1 MERAPVEGV
10 RVLRGPHWDAGDE
23 DGGEGHL
30 GTVLSS
36 PSNGVV
42 HVVWDTGQ
50 ESTCRA
56 GADGKFDLRV
66 FDTATVGVFHPGTK
80 CSACDVD
87 DIHGTLWRCVECQG
101 CDLCPVCYAD
111 DKHNKRKIS
120 VRIRAMGMFPGA
132 KVTRGKD
139 WSWRD
144 QDGGEGS
151 EGEMLEFFQL
161 KDPQKGKR
169 NLVRVAWPH
178 GKKNVYRL
186 GYEGHVD
193 VMCSEEEAGGF
204 YYRDHLPCLDTS
216 NFTTQQERDAS
227 AAVYDREESASTTA
241 EDKTRTTENSDS
253 PQQNDSGIAS
263 PVDDSCAGLS
273 TQSEAVVQDSSQA
286 DGSIADTSSTHQ
298 FAEASGNL
306 PTTNGQRD
314 SCTTAAGCLV
324 PQQEN
329 AGTDASHDEETLG
342 SGQDAEAIGD
352 GDESEGRERT
362 VPDVNSVSAP
372 EAKAGATSDADTS
385 EAGGGG
391 SFREQSPSQED
402 TCLTGDSDNTEA
414 CEDESTV
421 QEPATDAVDEDT
433 KEEPPNAEGVQD
445 ETSGTEEQD
454 LSAAKEGDGA
464 AGGFD
469 TEDTLRDVH
478 ENEPAA
484 EEAVEL
490 QGEKCGELVLQGDT
504 ASGQFTETQDVASAA
519 SSTETQ
525 DASARERHTEAKAEA
540 GSDGKVPCQTASD
553 HRAGSQDVDSSASPT
568 ETLDTP
574 TQNGG
579 TEGETEDSTDV
590 NEQCEP
596 ASDQLVETQDVASPV
611 LSTES
616 QEPSVQKDSTG
627 DLADS
632 GTGEKEP
639 CEPEVAAQ
647 EGGDDEGEEAKYV
660 TAAEARVGA
669 EGKDFDGQEA
679 RAEAAGTETHPP
691 EEAAESGSG
700 EPQSGSKI
708 DSASHDTEAAEER
721 EAGSRPGDANTSEE
735 APSATRMETGTA
747 AAACSET
754 PAHGEAE
761 DACMSE
767 EKEDADVLPS
777 EEKQGVCEVETAV
790 PSTKTETEADASSP
804 ENAQPSPE
812 ETEGATCSDKSTH
825 DQTLTGDFPDLS
837 MQQEA
842 SSEAKPRP
850 DEAGADSRPDSQR
863 EGSGA
868 AAVDASRLDQTL
880 TGDSSDAL
888 QGASRDAQPRADGHE
903 ADSSPDPQLEGACA
917 AAADD
922 ADAGGEI
929 RNMADAVESKTEIE
943 DDPDVFK
950 VGDRVAIK
958 VSEERLQEFQIDFGG
973 TTSTMLRCLGK
984 TGVVTGMTSQ
994 GALNVKFKSLVYRF
1008 NPAVFIKVHEL
1019 HVGDTV
1025 RIVDDLELLRVLSRR
1040 LPWRSRY
1047 PQSRGK
1053 VGTITEIDSD
1063 GDVTVSFGHRSM
1075 MYAPAACRP
1084 APGAKPDTLG
1094 DSDSRDY
1101 SNTDDNSVV
1110 GEGSGRRGGLMERF
1124 SQFLKD
1130 SGLGGLGGLGGLTS
1144 ISDLMSGS
1152 GGTDMDKVHRAIMIG
1167 DVDKVTELCTN
1178 DRTLLNKEHH
1188 GLTPLM
1194 LASHQGK
1201 LKVVRALLD
1210 IGADVNAEGLKEQA
1224 PLGVA
1229 LEEREEEVAMLL
1241 LERGADPRHKNGKQR
1256 TPLHMAVFNRMNE
1269 VAQILI
1275 HMGADVNVQILI
1287 YMGGEVNVQDKYGD
1301 TPLHDAIARGNTMM
1315 LDLLLQLDNV
1325 QVNLVNRKGYTPLQ
1339 LACRVS
1345 NAHATGLLLARDCS
1359 NVDALQ
1365 NGDLSALH
1373 RAVINNFLDGIRLL
1387 VINGGANINIQS
1399 GNKGLTALHMACLH
1413 AQEPLVEA
1421 LVELGADVN
1430 VQEYDGETAL
1440 HLAMGGTDGKDK
1452 SFEEREKDVQT
1463 RIRISTLLITN
1474 GAFVDAENRKGKP
1487 PTIYGHAEIQ
1497 LAVQQFIQKNPHL
1510 VKLKASSDNDPRG
1523 PTRSY
1528 ATTSV
1533 LKDVSLPCTQ
1543 CGGPSDV
1550 TLVPCGHQ
1558 TVCNKCSASV
1568 KFCPLCGCNV
1578 DKKATKTDKSDIT
1591 SGDAS
1596 SIVDTRQSIASSAD
1610 VTSATAASV
1619 VTEVVP
1625 CVKPSAESAKA
1636 DAATAAPEASM
1647 TPVTHSNADVILGLV
1662 RPRGGNKS
1670 DAVLAQNS
1678 TATPSERLAPDAK
1691 EPEKCDQTSSDATT
1705 DASTGEY
1712 VSEEHDQTSSDAA
1725 ADASTGEAVSAPSDD
1740 GEDAPA
1746 VSQTTTE
1753 DRPVSDA
1760 VPGGESGDSSAQTPV
1775 GVPADASAGQE
1786 ACKDI
1791 SAPSEDGGGAP
1802 AVPQGTTEDDSVS
1815 DTAAS
1820 LEPGNGRFEEVT
1832 GKAQTAEDDSASD
1845 VVGRGDGPGG
1855 DRLEEEAQGND
1866 PTVENDTGDSS
1877 LSRQK
1882 VSCDSGEV
1890 PTAAQ
1895 GNDASLSAS
1904 DKSDAGAKDFASKA
1918 ETTPSEVGESDSV
1931 PPKDS
1936 SAEGAIPSFDQTPSK
1951 DMAQTAA
1958 AETGT
1963 GAEKDEAISEA
1974 GKALDT
1980 DVKQELST
1988 ADNVVRGEKEAEVS
2002 SPAKS
2007 DIVTEGFARAPTEAA
2022 NAEEFKVNTAP
2033 VSNGDASPATNQAAS
2048 RTDTNASADSPATEM
2063 DEAARIEKLKQDFL
2077 NGDLDLD
2084 LLLPD
2089 LPSMPAS
2096 GGGGMDAGWVVMGP
2110 GGPVS
2115 LSSAG
2120 PSHNRT
2126 PASRESGQSDV
2137 WDPRTAGKAR
2147 GDRERAEEDRKTAA
2161 DVWRT
2166 GGKAA
2171 ADVWATGASGEH
2183 RGAKPRS
2190 PTAVKVMHGGQTDA
2204 EARKTAED
2212 LWGSGTSGGDLTA
2225 RPVKSSDGQT
2235 RKGGQPDVGEGTKG
2249 ADIWKAFDSRKPL
2262 SPTAL
2267 GARDMQADGGNKGAD
2282 IWKAVDARKESM
2294 RREPVTSHTNL
2305 DRRDNKTESDTS
2317 AKRRSDPVKI
2327 EEVHKE
2333 QKIEDFQ
2340 TGSKIPEP
2348 TVGNTAGSGVSS
2360 ASRPSV
2366 TDKAGESETESSKPN
2381 SDKETRISFT
2391 TTRASAA
2398 QSSERSHA
2406 SAPEIPT
2413 ADETKEREKQGP
2425 MEQSASAEPKSL
2437 RPNVPIISSEQSNKP
2452 DKKESTGK
2460 TDAAHINTHLLNL
2473 KANTFA
2479 ANRTSAKGAQ
2489 VPMGVTNNLAAI
2501 LGSIVRPETSKPRRD
2516 ATKEKLTMSKS
2527 PKDSMT
2533 KGAETTSTAKPGQG
2547 ETKQNGEPT
2556 SREGRPEAG
2565 VTGSECQK
2573 EAAPEV
2579 FAVGDLA
2586 ALKVTE
2592 QQLGELQKD
2601 FGGMTKGMVQCMGRT
2616 GTVVE
2621 VAPRGTVRVKFS
2633 SLAYKFNPAA
2643 LIKVPHLSTGDTVRI
2658 VSDLDLYRLL
2668 NKRVGWC
2675 SDVHQV
2681 LGKVGKITQVDKDG
2695 DVTVSFGPRSI
2706 LFAPAT
2712 CCPAPGA
2719 TPDALAEG
2727 DVGKDSPES
2736 RATGESADGGSSE
2749 RQALMKRLAEM
2760 VKQGATV
2767 SQAMSSSGDSDS
2779 AMSRLF
2785 HAIKEGNSQAVKAV
2799 CQSNPSLISAPN
2811 PNRQLTPL
2819 MYACHKGEVE
2829 IARML
2834 LDMGADVNGTGGF
2847 TDRFPLSV
2855 ALESE
2860 QEQAAILLIDHGAN
2874 IHYRS
2879 GRQRTPLHMAAFNNL
2894 SQALQILILKGADVN
2909 ATDRYGDT
2917 ALIDALQKNRR
2928 EAADIL
2934 LKVPNVN
2941 VLTTNHKG
2949 VSALH
2954 VAAIHGNVSAIE
2966 QILELDRSEVNSL
2979 MGGEFSALHIAAN
2992 DDFEDVVRLIVINGG
3007 ADVNVEAGGSRKG
3020 LRPLHMPCLRGY
3032 MPVVEAL
3039 LDLGAMVNVAD
3050 KDGETPLHFAMGGR
3064 TPTDMSNEMNAIM
3077 MQERV
3082 RIACTLISNGAF
3094 VDAENS
3100 KGRTPMRYGP
3110 PEVQA
3115 QKKGRTSAD
3124 ASRPTQVLK
3133 GVPLPCAVCS
3143 TAMSDVTLLPCGH
3156 KTACSKCS
3164 VTLTVCPLCQSRV
3177 DGTTRD

>member
-66 FDTATVGVFHPGTK
+66 FDTATV
-80 CSACDVD
+80 
-87 DIHGTLWRCVECQG
+87 
-101 CDLCPVCYAD
+101 D
-111 DKHNKRKIS
+111 DKHNVRHQFRRIDFPGHDGPVVKKRKIS

-204 YYRDHLPCLDTS
+204 YYRDHLPCL
-216 NFTTQQERDAS
+216 
-227 AAVYDREESASTTA
+227 
-241 EDKTRTTENSDS
+241 
-253 PQQNDSGIAS
+253 
-263 PVDDSCAGLS
+263 
-273 TQSEAVVQDSSQA
+273 
-286 DGSIADTSSTHQ
+286 
-298 FAEASGNL
+298 
-306 PTTNGQRD
+306 
-314 SCTTAAGCLV
+314 
-324 PQQEN
+324 
-329 AGTDASHDEETLG
+329 
-342 SGQDAEAIGD
+342 
-352 GDESEGRERT
+352 
-362 VPDVNSVSAP
+362 
-372 EAKAGATSDADTS
+372 
-385 EAGGGG
+385 
-391 SFREQSPSQED
+391 
-402 TCLTGDSDNTEA
+402 GDSDNTEA

-540 GSDGKVPCQTASD
+540 GSD
-553 HRAGSQDVDSSASPT
+553 
-568 ETLDTP
+568 
-574 TQNGG
+574 
-579 TEGETEDSTDV
+579 
-590 NEQCEP
+590 
-596 ASDQLVETQDVASPV
+596 
-611 LSTES
+611 
-616 QEPSVQKDSTG
+616 
-627 DLADS
+627 
-632 GTGEKEP
+632 
-639 CEPEVAAQ
+639 
-647 EGGDDEGEEAKYV
+647 
-660 TAAEARVGA
+660 
-669 EGKDFDGQEA
+669 
-679 RAEAAGTETHPP
+679 
-691 EEAAESGSG
+691 
-700 EPQSGSKI
+700 
-708 DSASHDTEAAEER
+708 
-721 EAGSRPGDANTSEE
+721 
-735 APSATRMETGTA
+735 
-747 AAACSET
+747 
-754 PAHGEAE
+754 
-761 DACMSE
+761 
-767 EKEDADVLPS
+767 
-777 EEKQGVCEVETAV
+777 
-790 PSTKTETEADASSP
+790 
-804 ENAQPSPE
+804 
-812 ETEGATCSDKSTH
+812 
-825 DQTLTGDFPDLS
+825 
-837 MQQEA
+837 
-842 SSEAKPRP
+842 
-850 DEAGADSRPDSQR
+850 
-863 EGSGA
+863 
-868 AAVDASRLDQTL
+868 
-880 TGDSSDAL
+880 
-888 QGASRDAQPRADGHE
+888 
-903 ADSSPDPQLEGACA
+903 
-917 AAADD
+917 DD

-973 TTSTMLRCLGK
+973 TTSTMLR
-984 TGVVTGMTSQ
+984 
-994 GALNVKFKSLVYRF
+994 
-1008 NPAVFIKVHEL
+1008 
-1019 HVGDTV
+1019 
-1025 RIVDDLELLRVLSRR
+1025 
-1040 LPWRSRY
+1040 
-1047 PQSRGK
+1047 SRGK

-1130 SGLGGLGGLGGLTS
+1130 
-1144 ISDLMSGS
+1144 
-1152 GGTDMDKVHRAIMIG
+1152 
-1167 DVDKVTELCTN
+1167 
-1178 DRTLLNKEHH
+1178 
-1188 GLTPLM
+1188 
-1194 LASHQGK
+1194 SHQGK

-1275 HMGADVNVQILI
+1275 HMGADVNVQ
-1287 YMGGEVNVQDKYGD
+1287 DKYGD

-1345 NAHATGLLLARDCS
+1345 NA
-1359 NVDALQ
+1359 Q
-1365 NGDLSALH
+1365 
-1373 RAVINNFLDGIRLL
+1373 AVINNFLDGIRLL

-1399 GNKGLTALHMACLH
+1399 
-1413 AQEPLVEA
+1413 
-1421 LVELGADVN
+1421 GADVN

-1550 TLVPCGHQ
+1550 TLVPC
-1558 TVCNKCSASV
+1558 
-1568 KFCPLCGCNV
+1568 
-1578 DKKATKTDKSDIT
+1578 
-1591 SGDAS
+1591 
-1596 SIVDTRQSIASSAD
+1596 
-1610 VTSATAASV
+1610 
-1619 VTEVVP
+1619 
-1625 CVKPSAESAKA
+1625 
-1636 DAATAAPEASM
+1636 
-1647 TPVTHSNADVILGLV
+1647 
-1662 RPRGGNKS
+1662 
-1670 DAVLAQNS
+1670 
-1678 TATPSERLAPDAK
+1678 
-1691 EPEKCDQTSSDATT
+1691 
-1705 DASTGEY
+1705 
-1712 VSEEHDQTSSDAA
+1712 
-1725 ADASTGEAVSAPSDD
+1725 
-1740 GEDAPA
+1740 
-1746 VSQTTTE
+1746 
-1753 DRPVSDA
+1753 
-1760 VPGGESGDSSAQTPV
+1760 
-1775 GVPADASAGQE
+1775 
-1786 ACKDI
+1786 
-1791 SAPSEDGGGAP
+1791 
-1802 AVPQGTTEDDSVS
+1802 
-1815 DTAAS
+1815 
-1820 LEPGNGRFEEVT
+1820 
-1832 GKAQTAEDDSASD
+1832 
-1845 VVGRGDGPGG
+1845 
-1855 DRLEEEAQGND
+1855 
-1866 PTVENDTGDSS
+1866 
-1877 LSRQK
+1877 
-1882 VSCDSGEV
+1882 
-1890 PTAAQ
+1890 
-1895 GNDASLSAS
+1895 
-1904 DKSDAGAKDFASKA
+1904 
-1918 ETTPSEVGESDSV
+1918 
-1931 PPKDS
+1931 
-1936 SAEGAIPSFDQTPSK
+1936 
-1951 DMAQTAA
+1951 

-1988 ADNVVRGEKEAEVS
+1988 ADNVYLSAALDRPITEPRHPESQGSQTYGIRVLLGRRGE
-2002 SPAKS
+2002 
-2007 DIVTEGFARAPTEAA
+2007 TENEQKKTERPLQT
-2022 NAEEFKVNTAP
+2022 F
-2033 VSNGDASPATNQAAS
+2033 
-2048 RTDTNASADSPATEM
+2048 
-2063 DEAARIEKLKQDFL
+2063 
-2077 NGDLDLD
+2077 
-2084 LLLPD
+2084 
-2089 LPSMPAS
+2089 
-2096 GGGGMDAGWVVMGP
+2096 
-2110 GGPVS
+2110 GGP
-2115 LSSAG
+2115 
-2120 PSHNRT
+2120 
-2126 PASRESGQSDV
+2126 
-2137 WDPRTAGKAR
+2137 
-2147 GDRERAEEDRKTAA
+2147 AE
-2161 DVWRT
+2161 
-2166 GGKAA
+2166 
-2171 ADVWATGASGEH
+2171 
-2183 RGAKPRS
+2183 
-2190 PTAVKVMHGGQTDA
+2190 
-2204 EARKTAED
+2204 
-2212 LWGSGTSGGDLTA
+2212 
-2225 RPVKSSDGQT
+2225 
-2235 RKGGQPDVGEGTKG
+2235 
-2249 ADIWKAFDSRKPL
+2249 KPL
-2262 SPTAL
+2262 
-2267 GARDMQADGGNKGAD
+2267 
-2282 IWKAVDARKESM
+2282 
-2294 RREPVTSHTNL
+2294 
-2305 DRRDNKTESDTS
+2305 
-2317 AKRRSDPVKI
+2317 
-2327 EEVHKE
+2327 
-2333 QKIEDFQ
+2333 Q
-2340 TGSKIPEP
+2340 T
-2348 TVGNTAGSGVSS
+2348 
-2360 ASRPSV
+2360 
-2366 TDKAGESETESSKPN
+2366 
-2381 SDKETRISFT
+2381 
-2391 TTRASAA
+2391 
-2398 QSSERSHA
+2398 
-2406 SAPEIPT
+2406 
-2413 ADETKEREKQGP
+2413 
-2425 MEQSASAEPKSL
+2425 
-2437 RPNVPIISSEQSNKP
+2437 
-2452 DKKESTGK
+2452 
-2460 TDAAHINTHLLNL
+2460 
-2473 KANTFA
+2473 
-2479 ANRTSAKGAQ
+2479 
-2489 VPMGVTNNLAAI
+2489 
-2501 LGSIVRPETSKPRRD
+2501 
-2516 ATKEKLTMSKS
+2516 
-2527 PKDSMT
+2527 
-2533 KGAETTSTAKPGQG
+2533 
-2547 ETKQNGEPT
+2547 
-2556 SREGRPEAG
+2556 
-2565 VTGSECQK
+2565 
-2573 EAAPEV
+2573 
-2579 FAVGDLA
+2579 
-2586 ALKVTE
+2586 
-2592 QQLGELQKD
+2592 
-2601 FGGMTKGMVQCMGRT
+2601 T

-2736 RATGESADGGSSE
+2736 RATGESAD
-2749 RQALMKRLAEM
+2749 ALMKRLAEM

-2799 CQSNPSLISAPN
+2799 CQSNPSL
-2811 PNRQLTPL
+2811 
-2819 MYACHKGEVE
+2819 
-2829 IARML
+2829 
-2834 LDMGADVNGTGGF
+2834 
-2847 TDRFPLSV
+2847 
-2855 ALESE
+2855 
-2860 QEQAAILLIDHGAN
+2860 
-2874 IHYRS
+2874 
-2879 GRQRTPLHMAAFNNL
+2879 
-2894 SQALQILILKGADVN
+2894 
-2909 ATDRYGDT
+2909 DRYGDT

-2992 DDFEDVVRLIVINGG
+2992 DDFEDV
-3007 ADVNVEAGGSRKG
+3007 
-3020 LRPLHMPCLRGY
+3020 
-3032 MPVVEAL
+3032 
-3039 LDLGAMVNVAD
+3039 
-3050 KDGETPLHFAMGGR
+3050 
-3064 TPTDMSNEMNAIM
+3064 NEMNAIM

-3115 QKKGRTSAD
+3115 QVQDFMDKNRSLVQKKGRTSAD
-3124 ASRPTQVLK
+3124 ASRPTQ
-3133 GVPLPCAVCS
+3133 
-3143 TAMSDVTLLPCGH
+3143 
-3156 KTACSKCS
+3156 
-3164 VTLTVCPLCQSRV
+3164 SRV
-3177 DGTTRD
+3177 DGTTRDDKTGALFEAIGDD